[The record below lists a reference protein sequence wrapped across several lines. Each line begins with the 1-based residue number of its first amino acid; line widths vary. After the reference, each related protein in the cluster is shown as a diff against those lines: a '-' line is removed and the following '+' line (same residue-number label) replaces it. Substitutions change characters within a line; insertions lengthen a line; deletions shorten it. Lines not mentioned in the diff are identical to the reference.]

1 MYSIATVISLV
12 EMRNESNSN
21 AAIKLIFALAMWQYN
36 AAKTGPM
43 DIAWQVQMALGIFVP
58 LYFMRSGQ
66 DGGIGALAANDA
78 QRSFLF

>member
-21 AAIKLIFALAMWQYN
+21 AAIKLIFALAMWQHT

-43 DIAWQVQMALGIFVP
+43 DIARQVLMAFGIFVP
-58 LYFMRSGQ
+58 LYFMWSVRH
-66 DGGIGALAANDA
+66 AKTE
-78 QRSFLF
+78 